1 MHLFIET
8 QEEHGTP
15 GVSIR
20 GKKKKKRKKSKL
32 PAACIYLIVDMQT
45 QHKEV
50 GIYIGC

>member
-1 MHLFIET
+1 MEHLVFPLGE
-8 QEEHGTP
+8 
-15 GVSIR
+15 
-20 GKKKKKRKKSKL
+20 KKKKKRKKSKL